1 MTPEPVKRHRI
12 GPVKGILKCSY
23 SPSAWPLWRPRVCLR
38 KPGSLANLDSPVTP
52 AGRGRSDCPATTAA
66 CSLGRLQCRAPR
78 PPWRR
83 LGGMSN

>member
-1 MTPEPVKRHRI
+1 MTVEPGKRHPA
-12 GPVKGILKCSY
+12 GPGKAILKCSY

-38 KPGSLANLDSPVTP
+38 HPGMAQQPEPTLA

-78 PPWRR
+78 PPWR
-83 LGGMSN
+83 LSGGL